1 MIEFSADEG
10 NFTTRNEI
18 STANTPS
25 GSDSMFS
32 AFTSPTISLPRS
44 VFERVNDTN
53 STGLVFTL
61 YEEPTLFPVRNN
73 TNSSVTTTV
82 VGSRIIAAN
91 VAERNTQTFEDL
103 PEMVIILLPLEV
115 GDEVSIERRPSKL
128 TCCRIN
134 HTMQINN

>member
-73 TNSSVTTTV
+73 TNNSVTTTV

-91 VAERNTQTFEDL
+91 VAERNTQIFEDL

-115 GDEVSIERRPSKL
+115 GDEVSIE
-128 TCCRIN
+128 
-134 HTMQINN
+134 

>member
-32 AFTSPTISLPRS
+32 AFTIPTISLPRS
-44 VFERVNDTN
+44 VFERVNSTN

-73 TNSSVTTTV
+73 TNNSVTTTV

-91 VAERNTQTFEDL
+91 VAERNTQIFEDL

-115 GDEVSIERRPSKL
+115 GDEVSVERRVSKL
-128 TCCRIN
+128 TCCQMN
-134 HTMQINN
+134 HTMQII